1 MRPALLLAVAL
12 AVPALAA
19 CTENAPADEAGN
31 TGDTG
36 TSASARA
43 LTVSSSD
50 TDCDLSANE
59 APAGTLSFDVVNT
72 GGQVTEFYLL
82 GEDGLRI
89 VGEVENIGPQLNR
102 QLVVNAPAGKYVTA
116 CKPGMK
122 GNGIRADF
130 TVTEADDQSDEEV
143 QVSAD
148 DQELVAQAQQNY
160 AAYVQDQSDQL
171 RREDPAVR
179 RRLQVRR
186 RRPGP
191 RHLRRRARPLGA
203 DRDRGGVL
211 RRPRPDDGRPR
222 GRPRAG
228 SGVDRLAP
236 DREGP
241 VAAARRGLHSR

>member
-19 CTENAPADEAGN
+19 CTENAPADETGS

-50 TDCDLSANE
+50 TACDLSADE

-102 QLVVNAPAGKYVTA
+102 QLVVHAPAGNVRH
-116 CKPGMK
+116 G
-122 GNGIRADF
+122 
-130 TVTEADDQSDEEV
+130 
-143 QVSAD
+143 
-148 DQELVAQAQQNY
+148 LQARHEG
-160 AAYVQDQSDQL
+160 S
-171 RREDPAVR
+171 RHP
-179 RRLQVRR
+179 RRLHRDQPLTSPTRR
-186 RRPGP
+186 SRSAPTTRSSSP
-191 RHLRRRARPLGA
+191 RH
-203 DRDRGGVL
+203 
-211 RRPRPDDGRPR
+211 
-222 GRPRAG
+222 
-228 SGVDRLAP
+228 
-236 DREGP
+236 
-241 VAAARRGLHSR
+241 SRTTPPTSRTSPTSSW